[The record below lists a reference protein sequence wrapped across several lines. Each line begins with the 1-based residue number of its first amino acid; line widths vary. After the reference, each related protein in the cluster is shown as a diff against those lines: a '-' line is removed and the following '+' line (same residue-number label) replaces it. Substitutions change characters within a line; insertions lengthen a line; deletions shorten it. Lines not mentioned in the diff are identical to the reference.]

1 MSGADL
7 DGRRSGWIFPS
18 PSALTPLPLVCTW
31 AGLRLAAEQQG
42 AVAGGIEVTI
52 TGGEISGAGA
62 GASLPGE
69 GNTPQGDTREEGS
82 SKGEMKSCLM
92 SGPSLSTIFVT
103 LYKA

>member
-1 MSGADL
+1 MEE
-7 DGRRSGWIFPS
+7 RSGWIFPS

-42 AVAGGIEVTI
+42 AVAGGIEVTMTGGMTGIITGGEAHHHTGGGAPHHI

-69 GNTPQGDTREEGS
+69 GITPQGDTREEGS
-82 SKGEMKSCLM
+82 SKGGMK
-92 SGPSLSTIFVT
+92 
-103 LYKA
+103 